1 MDRMEHWKRQGSSF
15 YSKGE
20 LVEAAAAYARCIAL
34 SSPGNRERALA
45 LANRSAVLVVMGR
58 YEESAS
64 DAERA
69 LQADYPDVLRFRLH
83 LKRALCFRE
92 MAQMSRAEDELR
104 RAKDMVNSHIPEE
117 KIGNITELLEKSY
130 VGPVDIKSF
139 PFEVE
144 YCPSP
149 QLAKGGNIDC
159 PGFSALVRVETD
171 GFYGRKV
178 VAAQDISPGEVI
190 LVEEPVVS
198 SLKNDSEWTHC
209 AQCYKF
215 CLSLMPCETCRKISF
230 CSDECKS
237 ASTAGVHSM
246 ANCTAMSRF
255 NSDLQTVMNLSET
268 IFSTFSRI
276 IDLISSFGI
285 DTLIAFDPEKDSKS
299 LLGRLLDLCFHRVE
313 QEEQLKRACAFVIR
327 HCYQLDDEQVIQKL
341 ADLSY
346 RVILI
351 DKANSYSIE
360 EPIFDSRSAEFEIKI
375 IAYGTYPS
383 ASLMNHSCD
392 PNVVS
397 SFHRKTMVIRAV
409 RPIAKGEQ
417 VFNRYC
423 NSFYNMPKDVR
434 QNRLGMYSFK
444 CACEACTKDWPPAK
458 MLPDEPKFLLA
469 EKTRPLLDK
478 FQGVLSKSR
487 SANGVGVNYELLRK
501 DDTFRCCVDLQQL
514 YFEPQRWSRLDKTY
528 RAVELLLYYHFCA
541 KTRNFVM
548 RPV

>member
-1 MDRMEHWKRQGSSF
+1 MDRMEHWKRQGSAF

-20 LVEAAAAYARCIAL
+20 LVEAAACYARCIAL
-34 SSPGNRERALA
+34 SGPGNRERALA
-45 LANRSAVLVVMGR
+45 LANRSAVLMVMGC

-92 MAQMSRAEDELR
+92 TAQLSRAEDELR
-104 RAKDMVNSHIPEE
+104 RAKDMVNRHIPQD
-117 KIGNITELLEKSY
+117 KIGNINELLEKSY
-130 VGPVDIKSF
+130 VGPVDIKIL

-149 QLAKGGNIDC
+149 QLANGENIDC
-159 PGFSALVRVETD
+159 PSFSTLVRVEND
-171 GFYGRKV
+171 DFYGRKV
-178 VAAQDISPGEVI
+178 VAVQDISPGEVI
-190 LVEEPVVS
+190 LVEEPAVS

-230 CSDECKS
+230 CSDECR
-237 ASTAGVHSM
+237 V
-246 ANCTAMSRF
+246 
-255 NSDLQTVMNLSET
+255 
-268 IFSTFSRI
+268 

-299 LLGRLLDLCFHRVE
+299 VLGRLLDLCFHRVE

-397 SFHRKTMVIRAV
+397 AFLRKTMVIRAV

-434 QNRLGMYSFK
+434 QNRLGLYSFK

-458 MLPDEPKFLLA
+458 MLPDEPKFLLG

-528 RAVELLLYYHFCA
+528 RAIELLLYYHFCA
-541 KTRNFVM
+541 KTINFVM